1 MARYRL
7 LLAYD
12 GTDFHGWQR
21 QEPPGLEPL
30 RTVQGELQR
39 VVQDVV
45 REPLTVVGASRT
57 DAGVHARG
65 QVAAFDA
72 ADMRVPLERL
82 PDALNARL
90 PRDIEVRGASAAA
103 DDFNPIGGC
112 ISKCYSYTLVH
123 GDARVHMPGRAGVF
137 ERRFTAAVR
146 PQLDALAMRAAAGF
160 IVGTHDFRAFA
171 HDPDARE
178 TTVRTV
184 HTLTV
189 IERAPGLV
197 RVEISGS
204 GFLHHMVRIVVGT
217 LVEVGRGRIV
227 PSDVPAIIAGRER
240 SAAGRT
246 MPPEGLCLE
255 WIHYPAEHGEAAGG
269 EVGGAAPDGA
279 AQGEAGT

>member
-21 QEPPGLEPL
+21 QEPPGMEPL

-57 DAGVHARG
+57 DSGVHARG

-72 ADMRVPLERL
+72 ADMRVPLDRL

-90 PRDIEVRGASAAA
+90 PGDIEVRAASAATS
-103 DDFNPIGGC
+103 DFDPISGC
-112 ISKCYSYTLVH
+112 VSKCYSYTLVH
-123 GDARVHMPGRAGVF
+123 GDMCARTPGRAGVF

-146 PQLDALAMRAAAGF
+146 PRLDALAMRAAGGCM
-160 IVGTHDFRAFA
+160 VGTHDFRAFA

-197 RVEISGS
+197 RIEVSGG
-204 GFLHHMVRIVVGT
+204 GFLHHMVRILVGT
-217 LVEVGRGRIV
+217 LVEVGRGRIAA
-227 PSDVPAIIAGRER
+227 SDVPAIIAGRER
-240 SAAGRT
+240 SAAGPT

-255 WIHYPAEHGEAAGG
+255 WIHYPAERAEAAASSAHGG
-269 EVGGAAPDGA
+269 KGGA
-279 AQGEAGT
+279 

>member
-21 QEPPGLEPL
+21 QEPPGKEPL
-30 RTVQGELQR
+30 RTVQGELLR
-39 VVQDVV
+39 VVRDVV
-45 REPLTVVGASRT
+45 REPVEVVGASRT
-57 DAGVHARG
+57 DSGVHARG

-72 ADMRVPLERL
+72 ADMRVPLDRL

-90 PRDIEVRGASAAA
+90 PGDIEVREATEAPPGF
-103 DDFNPIGGC
+103 DPIGGC

-123 GDARVHMPGRAGVF
+123 GDAHVRTPGRAGAF
-137 ERRFTAAVR
+137 ERRFVSAVR
-146 PQLDALAMRAAAGF
+146 PALHAGAMRAAAGH
-160 IVGTHDFRAFA
+160 ITGTHDFRAFA

-184 HTLTV
+184 HMVTV
-189 IERAPGLV
+189 TERAPGLV

-217 LVEVGRGRIV
+217 LVEVGRGRIAA
-227 PSDVPAIIAGRER
+227 SDVPAIIAGRER
-240 SAAGRT
+240 SAAGPT

-255 WIHYPAEHGEAAGG
+255 WIHYPAERGEAAASSAHGG
-269 EVGGAAPDGA
+269 EGGA
-279 AQGEAGT
+279 

>member
-21 QEPPGLEPL
+21 QEPPGKDPL

-57 DAGVHARG
+57 DSGVHARG

-72 ADMRVPLERL
+72 ADMRVPLDRL

-90 PRDIEVRGASAAA
+90 PGDIEVREAAEA
-103 DDFNPIGGC
+103 APDFDPISGC
-112 ISKCYSYTLVH
+112 VSKCYSYTLVH
-123 GDARVHMPGRAGVF
+123 GDAHVRTPGRAGVF
-137 ERRFTAAVR
+137 ERRACAAVR
-146 PQLDALAMRAAAGF
+146 PALDVAAMRAAAAHF
-160 IVGTHDFRAFA
+160 PGTKDFRAFA

-189 IERAPGLV
+189 IDRAPGLV
-197 RVEISGS
+197 RIEVSGA

-217 LVEVGRGRIV
+217 LVEAGRGRIA
-227 PSDVPAIIAGRER
+227 PGDVPGIIAGRER
-240 SAAGRT
+240 AAAGPT

-255 WIHYPAEHGEAAGG
+255 WIHYP
-269 EVGGAAPDGA
+269 
-279 AQGEAGT
+279 